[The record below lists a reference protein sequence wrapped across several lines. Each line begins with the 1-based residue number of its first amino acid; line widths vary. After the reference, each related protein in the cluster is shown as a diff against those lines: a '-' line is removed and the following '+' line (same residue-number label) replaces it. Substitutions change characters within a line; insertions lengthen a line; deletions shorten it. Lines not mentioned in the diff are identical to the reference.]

1 MFNSIVKKKSIPKNV
16 KANNGYIIAT
26 DSIKHTEHSNQII
39 VKNIDSKYFI
49 VLPFVVVSSYNNHW
63 FIIVNYYFKKSLFY
77 FFQKKK
83 VILAMYIYNR

>member
-1 MFNSIVKKKSIPKNV
+1 MFNSIVRKKSIPKNV

-49 VLPFVVVSSYNNHW
+49 VLPFVVVNLLCLYYTLSAN
-63 FIIVNYYFKKSLFY
+63 IVNR
-77 FFQKKK
+77 
-83 VILAMYIYNR
+83 V